1 MSARRGTTGPSPSPA
16 ENSVISINF
25 ARRRRDEAREGARL
39 FTIKEVG
46 DHCGLP
52 GPVIMQL
59 VPRTWT
65 ERGWMYTGEQLRA
78 SIAVAEDLRR
88 RREVVSLVVLHD
100 PVDALICDGCGQVVS
115 ADSSSWAG
123 WLNAV
128 EPDSSVGG
136 DPLGRDYCPQCLL
149 PCPACGGEDT
159 LELCH
164 VCCGAGRVAKRY

>member
-1 MSARRGTTGPSPSPA
+1 MAA
-16 ENSVISINF
+16 ENTVISMDF
-25 ARRRRDEAREGARL
+25 ARRRRDEAREASRL

-65 ERGWMYTGEQLRA
+65 PAGWMYTGEQVRA

-88 RREVVSLVVLHD
+88 RREAASPVALRSD
-100 PVDALICDGCGQVVS
+100 PIDALICDGCGEVVS

-123 WLNAV
+123 WLNVV

-136 DPLGRDYCPQCLL
+136 DPLGRDYCPQCLVA
-149 PCPACGGEDT
+149 CPACGGEST
-159 LELCH
+159 AELCEM
-164 VCCGAGRVAKRY
+164 CCGAGRVAKQR